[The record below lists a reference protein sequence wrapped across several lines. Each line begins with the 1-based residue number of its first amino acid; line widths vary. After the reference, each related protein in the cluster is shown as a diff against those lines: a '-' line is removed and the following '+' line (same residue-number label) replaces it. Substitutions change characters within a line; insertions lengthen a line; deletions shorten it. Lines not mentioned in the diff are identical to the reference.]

1 MVPVCLAPG
10 RTTIPG
16 SPDEKD
22 QRGTRL
28 GELGNSWVGIG
39 GPEITARQDWS
50 NGTCLRRAPLWR
62 SDVNVRR
69 NARKA
74 LPDSTPESDP
84 TAGQVSGLFTMMLMA
99 YLEEKLTADA
109 LVDLL
114 RRAGDSRR
122 VEELKDM
129 GSWSTFDQFKRLLEE
144 AARLLGFE
152 FLVNGTFLS
161 SSSIENFDMAANLQA
176 FDSPGELLRAGG
188 GTNPLMPMR
197 RYEMTEVGQTEWT
210 IREWFIEG
218 FAPYPEYCAFFAGQ
232 YAMIPMYLGLPAAEV
247 VEEQCQCRGDEV
259 CIFRMRWERPQEG
272 ASREEYH
279 EMHSQLLEAR
289 LDQLKQMITDVAS
302 NERYEDALQGIVRSA
317 RRAILASAA
326 VMALEARA
334 GSPRS
339 IYSDGLTVTE
349 AELLADGLLGSGAAR
364 EGVIAVEVVS
374 ARRRYGVLAI
384 DERGGIFSSQAQS
397 TLQTYAELA
406 AAALD
411 AADAIE
417 DARHQANTARVLLE
431 LSTSLAEV
439 VGTEETAA
447 KVARAVPGI
456 IDCDRAAVFLDNPDS
471 KGAGD
476 GELTLVASLG
486 LPDDAVHVLGSMSFV
501 ASELTL
507 DSEYG
512 LLDTSRP
519 SEVGNAAT
527 VAAPITL
534 AGKVIGC
541 VVAGVTTDPERLV
554 VTARLA
560 ERLKGLAAQASIAIN
575 NARLV
580 DQIRFQ
586 ALHDPLTGLPNRGLI
601 LDRTEQML
609 ARARRTNEATAVLF
623 IDLDGFKGVNDTL
636 GHAAGDQ
643 LLCAVTARL
652 AHAMRESDSI
662 GRLGGDEFIVLVDGA
677 TMDAGPELVAERLL
691 AVLRAPFD
699 LEGLPNGPLTLTAS
713 IGIAAGLRAS
723 ATELLR
729 DADIA
734 LYEAKTTGKDRF
746 VIFHPEMHTVVQ
758 DRLLLEMDLRDAF
771 VSGQYFLLYQPIF
784 NLASGET
791 IGVEALLRWRHP
803 DRGVVQPDAFISVLE
818 DSGMIV
824 EVGRWVLQ
832 EACRQGAR
840 WQAGG
845 HRLNVSVNVST
856 RQLETDHLIED
867 VSCAL
872 ETSGFDA
879 RSLIVEITE
888 TAIMRN
894 VSTVVP
900 RLTALKATGVRI
912 AIDDFG
918 TGYSSL
924 AYLQRFPVDILKI
937 DRSFIS
943 TMADSPES
951 GALIRSL
958 VHLGK
963 SLGLETLAEGIEET
977 AQFDQLKRAH
987 CDSGQGYLYARP
999 LDPDA
1004 VEAFL
1009 TARSGIDVVSSPEI
1023 QSLRSS

>member
-1 MVPVCLAPG
+1 MILMA
-10 RTTIPG
+10 
-16 SPDEKD
+16 SLEA
-22 QRGTRL
+22 RL
-28 GELGNSWVGIG
+28 
-39 GPEITARQDWS
+39 
-50 NGTCLRRAPLWR
+50 
-62 SDVNVRR
+62 
-69 NARKA
+69 
-74 LPDSTPESDP
+74 
-84 TAGQVSGLFTMMLMA
+84 TAG
-99 YLEEKLTADA
+99 A
-109 LVDLL
+109 LRALL
-114 RRAGDSRR
+114 QRAGETRS
-122 VEELKDM
+122 VEELKEI
-129 GSWSTFDQFKRLLEE
+129 GSWTTFDQFKLLLQE
-144 AARLLGFE
+144 AARSLDLE
-152 FLVNGTFLS
+152 FLANGTFLS
-161 SSSIENFDMAANLQA
+161 SESVKNFDMAETIQA
-176 FDSPGELLRAGG
+176 FDSPGAVLRGG
-188 GTNPLMPMR
+188 EGINPLLPMR
-197 RYEMTEVGQTEWT
+197 RYEMTEIGQTEWT
-210 IREWFIEG
+210 IREWFVDG
-218 FAPYPEYCAFFAGQ
+218 FAPYPEFCAFFAGQ
-232 YAMIPMYLGLPAAEV
+232 YAKIPMYLGLSAAEV
-247 VEEQCQCRGDEV
+247 VEEQCQSRGDDA
-259 CIFRMRWERPQEG
+259 CLFRMRWEEREEG
-272 ASREEYH
+272 ASREQYH
-279 EMHSQLLEAR
+279 EMHAQLLEAR
-289 LDQLKQMITDVAS
+289 LEQLKRMITDLAS
-302 NERYEDALQGIVRSA
+302 NGRYEDVLQGIVGSA

-326 VMALEARA
+326 VMALDARA
-334 GSPRS
+334 GGPRK
-339 IYSDGLTVTE
+339 IYYDGLADAETE
-349 AELLADGLLGSGAAR
+349 SMAAELLEGGAGR

-411 AADAIE
+411 AADAMD
-417 DARHQANTARVLLE
+417 DARHQAHTARVLLD
-431 LSTSLAEV
+431 LSTSLAEI
-439 VGTEETAA
+439 VGTEEMAA
-447 KVARAVPGI
+447 KVARAVPGV

-471 KGAGD
+471 KGASD
-476 GELTLVASLG
+476 GKLTLVASSG
-486 LPDDAVHVLGSMSFV
+486 LPDDAVRLLGTKSYV
-501 ASELTL
+501 ASHLTV

-512 LLDTSRP
+512 LLDTSQQ
-519 SEVGNAAT
+519 SEVGNVAT

-534 AGKVIGC
+534 GSQVIGC
-541 VVAGVTTDPERLV
+541 VVAGVTADPERLF
-554 VTARLA
+554 VTDRLA
-560 ERLKGLAAQASIAIN
+560 ERLKGLAAQASIAISN
-575 NARLV
+575 SRLV

-643 LLCAVTARL
+643 LLRAVTARL
-652 AHAMRESDSI
+652 ALAMRESDSV

-691 AVLRAPFD
+691 EVVRTPFD
-699 LEGLPNGPLTLTAS
+699 LEGLPNGPLSLTAS

-746 VIFHPEMHTVVQ
+746 VLFHPEMHTVVQ
-758 DRLLLEMDLRDAF
+758 DRLLLEMDLRDALIA
-771 VSGQYFLLYQPIF
+771 GQYFLAYQPIF

-791 IGVEALLRWRHP
+791 TGVEALLRWRHP
-803 DRGVVQPDAFISVLE
+803 VRGVVQPDEFISVLE

-840 WQAGG
+840 WHAHG

-856 RQLETDHLIED
+856 RQLETDQLIGD
-867 VSCAL
+867 ISCAL
-872 ETSGFDA
+872 ETSGFEA

-888 TAIMRN
+888 TAIMRS

-900 RLTALKATGVRI
+900 RLAALKATGVRI

-937 DRSFIS
+937 DRSFIAA
-943 TMADSPES
+943 MADSPES

-977 AQFDQLKRAH
+977 AQYDQLKQAH

-999 LDPDA
+999 LEPDG
-1004 VEAFL
+1004 VEEFL
-1009 TARSGIDVVSSPEI
+1009 VARSVVNVASATRAQTLGHS
-1023 QSLRSS
+1023 